1 MFTAGSYVTSVCL
14 VPPRANQDLMTHF
27 FHKNLP
33 RRVSSCLTEIKRFSR
48 TKGVQLITESKGRRG
63 WKNMVNCWLYTSN
76 RPKGQRMNR
85 QKKHIANCFLFQS
98 MRGLALKYNV
108 KV

>member
-27 FHKNLP
+27 VHKNLP
-33 RRVSSCLTEIKRFSR
+33 RRVSSCLAEIKRFSR

-63 WKNMVNCWLYTSN
+63 WKNMVNCCLYTSN
-76 RPKGQRMNR
+76 RRSKNESAKKKKTHSELFPVPKYARAR
-85 QKKHIANCFLFQS
+85 LEI
-98 MRGLALKYNV
+98 
-108 KV
+108 